1 VADNPRIDEL
11 RRRVQKDPASIA
23 FAQLA
28 EEFRRV
34 GEFEEAVRV
43 CRTGLA
49 KHPSYLSARVT
60 LGRALIELQQYDEAH
75 TELDYVLRSAPENLA
90 AIRGLAEIHQRRGE
104 LGEALKQYQVAL
116 GIAKHD
122 PELEESVQE
131 LSRQLGGAIEPR
143 VDVRGAEKP
152 ERRPSEVRQ
161 PAGQGARAGD
171 TAMPPFAEGDF
182 AIASPQSAPPP
193 PGAVPL
199 ALETFEPAA
208 DPASIALSPELE
220 AAADEFTRALEAL
233 DAITI
238 DVPAPALVSE
248 SFDLPPVPLA
258 ETDRLVPA
266 QHWEHAEFSASARGP
281 LPDPPAEPGLPQI
294 AIPDAVAPAPLGLTI
309 PGPNADAVADLEN
322 WLDNIVLDR
331 GVQR

>member
-1 VADNPRIDEL
+1 VADNPRIEEL

-28 EEFRRV
+28 EEYRRS
-34 GEFEEAVRV
+34 GEFDDAVRV

-75 TELDYVLRSAPENLA
+75 TELEYVLRSAPENLA

-104 LGEALKQYQVAL
+104 LGEALKQYQTAL

-131 LSRQLGGAIEPR
+131 LTRQLGGVVEPR
-143 VDVRGAEKP
+143 ADVRGHEQAESRAP
-152 ERRPSEVRQ
+152 GMGQ
-161 PAGQGARAGD
+161 PAVPMAHAGATD
-171 TAMPPFAEGDF
+171 VPPLTAADFGLAPQPPAL
-182 AIASPQSAPPP
+182 ATTPP
-193 PGAVPL
+193 L
-199 ALETFEPAA
+199 LELETFEPVAE
-208 DPASIALSPELE
+208 PEPIALSPELE

-238 DVPAPALVSE
+238 DVPAPPLATE
-248 SFDLPPVPLA
+248 SFELPPLPVT
-258 ETDRLVPA
+258 EDERLVPA
-266 QHWEHAEFSASARGP
+266 QDWEQGAPEVDIAEPAPALSAAVGGP
-281 LPDPPAEPGLPQI
+281 GPDP
-294 AIPDAVAPAPLGLTI
+294 
-309 PGPNADAVADLEN
+309 DAVADLQN

-331 GVQR
+331 GAGR

>member
-1 VADNPRIDEL
+1 VPDNPRIEEL

-28 EEFRRV
+28 EEFRRA
-34 GEFEEAVRV
+34 GEHDEAVRV

-60 LGRALIELQQYDEAH
+60 LGRALIELEQYDDAH

-104 LGEALKQYQVAL
+104 LAEALKQYQTAL

-122 PELEESVQE
+122 PELEECVQE
-131 LSRQLGGAIEPR
+131 LSRQLGGAVEPR
-143 VDVRGAEKP
+143 ADARGPGKP
-152 ERRPSEVRQ
+152 EGRASGIRQ
-161 PAGQGARAGD
+161 PESPVARSGD
-171 TAMPPFAEGDF
+171 TAMPPIADGDF
-182 AIASPQSAPPP
+182 GIASPGSVPPA
-193 PGAVPL
+193 PGAPPL

-238 DVPAPALVSE
+238 DVPAPALMSE
-248 SFDLPPVPLA
+248 SFNLPPIPLA
-258 ETDRLVPA
+258 EDERLVPA
-266 QHWEHAEFSASARGP
+266 QDWEHGEFSASARIVVT
-281 LPDPPAEPGLPQI
+281 DPAGEPAAPQI
-294 AIPDAVAPAPLGLTI
+294 VIPDAALPAPSVHG
-309 PGPNADAVADLEN
+309 ADAEAVADLEN
-322 WLDNIVLDR
+322 WLDNIVLDK
-331 GVQR
+331 GVKR